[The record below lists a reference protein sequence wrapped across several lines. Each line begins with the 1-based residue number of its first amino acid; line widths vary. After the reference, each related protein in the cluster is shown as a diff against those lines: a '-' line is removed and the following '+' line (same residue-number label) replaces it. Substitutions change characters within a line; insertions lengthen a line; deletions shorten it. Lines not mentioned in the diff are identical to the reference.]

1 MRCFSVI
8 NLSYGTHIL
17 LFTLLLRICVPRR
30 ILPMYNLSVSSATRI
45 QGPLF
50 IHEPPLKVEFMN
62 DKGATVDCLAHGE
75 PEPQIEWITDNGVKV
90 HDSGWIRRV
99 YNNGSM
105 VLAPFSAD
113 QYRQEVHASVYKC
126 TASNIHGR
134 IVSSPVSIRAAI
146 RQQQQQLQAQVY
158 DVYVMRDNTAVL
170 TCHIPTFLKDDLEVT
185 SWVREDNF
193 VIRKQPTR
201 GLAIL
206 MGVYG
211 IDSQRFEQN
220 AAPKGQHIP
229 IHRDPKYALAED
241 GKLYVS
247 GVTSQDGGMNY
258 WCRVHHK
265 LSNET
270 ILSSTAGNIV
280 ITEPHRNLP
289 LKITNI
295 MSRMEV
301 KAGTEFIVLPCAAQ
315 GYPPPTYRWL
325 MKDQHGNEFAITAA
339 RQRHGNLIVKNIKDI
354 GTKQYT
360 CVAENNNHSVRKE
373 TSLLVTDKIRVH
385 VEPQYLVVDS
395 GQKVQLNCST
405 KGFPIN
411 SEVWKLNGKPVEF
424 NSRVKSNSNILTVE
438 NIGPADEGMYQ
449 CFVSND
455 YDAAQGTAQIR
466 LGAIPPRL
474 IKTFSSRVL
483 QPGPSIEI
491 ECSATGN
498 PKPIVTWSTVGST
511 IEASS
516 KYQIK
521 EFYKD
526 KVATTKLT
534 IRNIRSRDGG
544 DYTCTAQNKL
554 GVTSHTDSINVYGL
568 PLVHPIENA
577 TVGAGQNVV
586 IKCYVSGYPIKFI
599 KWRRKKPEI
608 GTLSSPGKVE
618 VGKLVTIV
626 CTVKD
631 GDEPIRISWLK
642 DGLPLSV
649 DLGIDFMEAKRFSYL
664 QIREIKKDHSG
675 NYSCTAKNMAGESS
689 KTVNLDILI
698 PPSWINTPGNVTATI
713 GRRLLT
719 LKCDA
724 NGWPRPAIK
733 WIRTEGEVEIR
744 NSDKYRLHPNGTLF
758 INNIEK
764 IDGGT
769 YQCDVTNGVYPDLS
783 GEVTLDVGTVPV
795 IKEQEGRHSI
805 VSYDNVTIQCSVSG
819 TEPITIKW
827 YKNGRDISK
836 MNIGNRY
843 VTNRTSTKD
852 SIESRLSIEEATI
865 LDSGR
870 FECKAFNKFGSDG
883 SRQTL
888 IVHEPVTTT
897 TISTTTV
904 STTTETTTKQ
914 STTMQSTDEKI
925 STTIYS
931 INDKAS
937 KTTIH
942 QGMMIR
948 KPKLNESV
956 NDQKEKKSDNTL
968 DSSMITDYGDNNDT
982 FPLEIASKSF
992 SVVTKEN
999 ISAGS
1004 DVEVKSVG
1012 VNNFHILNTE
1022 NNTLHLRIDQN
1033 SMTTLQLLL
1042 CFAARLSNCDHFHGY
1057 LFYKK
1062 AKEKDSEYCVI
1073 SSPVRTSY
1081 ESCRQKLLPTD
1092 SDSRYGKLE
1101 PSKIWSANK
1110 QLETG
1115 YEIPDYCKYFLFL
1128 QKSLNCILTT
1138 HTNPKMADWYG
1149 MNTTVSFYCSLA
1161 ATDSENYPQSQQNL
1175 CRKKSNNLCR
1185 NILDAIILIVIV
1197 IKKENKYF
1205 VLFDVVTYLQI
1216 TIIELEESSS
1226 RSSSRLDVQQLTYF
1240 EMRMMLK
1247 SHYIHKNKTFTC
1259 IKNIL
1264 RKFKQRD
1271 GAKFSITMNEDKT
1284 NTIKHLI
1291 QNMKKAFTLP
1301 VSSFMKVPH
1310 NAYNDPERA
1319 PEAAC
1324 SQEIQ
1329 PAAFLSFFTILRH
1342 IVFGLPLFLLPG
1354 DVHFSA
1360 ILFSLLDLF

>member
-1 MRCFSVI
+1 MLCFSVI
-8 NLSYGTHIL
+8 NLSYA
-17 LFTLLLRICVPRR
+17 
-30 ILPMYNLSVSSATRI
+30 VSSATRI

-193 VIRKQPTR
+193 VIRKQPT
-201 GLAIL
+201 
-206 MGVYG
+206 
-211 IDSQRFEQN
+211 
-220 AAPKGQHIP
+220 
-229 IHRDPKYALAED
+229 RDPKYALAED

-599 KWRRKKPEI
+599 KWRRSSPKRRLPKSSQTTKNGTLTLKNVRNDDGGIYKCTANNGRGQKASKLITVRITKKPEI

-1042 CFAARLSNCDHFHGY
+1042 CFAARLRYNQQFNWTYFIIYDTRLIKSR
-1057 LFYKK
+1057 LL
-1062 AKEKDSEYCVI
+1062 ASVI

-1115 YEIPDYCKYFLFL
+1115 YEIPDY
-1128 QKSLNCILTT
+1128 
-1138 HTNPKMADWYG
+1138 
-1149 MNTTVSFYCSLA
+1149 
-1161 ATDSENYPQSQQNL
+1161 
-1175 CRKKSNNLCR
+1175 
-1185 NILDAIILIVIV
+1185 
-1197 IKKENKYF
+1197 
-1205 VLFDVVTYLQI
+1205 
-1216 TIIELEESSS
+1216 
-1226 RSSSRLDVQQLTYF
+1226 
-1240 EMRMMLK
+1240 
-1247 SHYIHKNKTFTC
+1247 
-1259 IKNIL
+1259 
-1264 RKFKQRD
+1264 
-1271 GAKFSITMNEDKT
+1271 
-1284 NTIKHLI
+1284 
-1291 QNMKKAFTLP
+1291 
-1301 VSSFMKVPH
+1301 
-1310 NAYNDPERA
+1310 
-1319 PEAAC
+1319 
-1324 SQEIQ
+1324 
-1329 PAAFLSFFTILRH
+1329 
-1342 IVFGLPLFLLPG
+1342 
-1354 DVHFSA
+1354 
-1360 ILFSLLDLF
+1360 

>member
-599 KWRRKKPEI
+599 KWRRSSPKRRLPKSSQTTKNGTLTLKNVRNDDGGIYKCTANNGRGQKASKLITVRITKKPEI

-783 GEVTLDVGTVPV
+783 GEVTLDVGSKCYASPRQITIIWIAFLEAFINIIETYLKICNLICSIAVPV

-942 QGMMIR
+942 QGKHMSFPPTFHWLRTKSHAIHSLIAYFSSALNRSGMMIR

-1115 YEIPDYCKYFLFL
+1115 YEIPDY
-1128 QKSLNCILTT
+1128 
-1138 HTNPKMADWYG
+1138 
-1149 MNTTVSFYCSLA
+1149 
-1161 ATDSENYPQSQQNL
+1161 
-1175 CRKKSNNLCR
+1175 
-1185 NILDAIILIVIV
+1185 
-1197 IKKENKYF
+1197 
-1205 VLFDVVTYLQI
+1205 
-1216 TIIELEESSS
+1216 
-1226 RSSSRLDVQQLTYF
+1226 
-1240 EMRMMLK
+1240 
-1247 SHYIHKNKTFTC
+1247 
-1259 IKNIL
+1259 
-1264 RKFKQRD
+1264 
-1271 GAKFSITMNEDKT
+1271 
-1284 NTIKHLI
+1284 
-1291 QNMKKAFTLP
+1291 
-1301 VSSFMKVPH
+1301 
-1310 NAYNDPERA
+1310 
-1319 PEAAC
+1319 
-1324 SQEIQ
+1324 
-1329 PAAFLSFFTILRH
+1329 
-1342 IVFGLPLFLLPG
+1342 
-1354 DVHFSA
+1354 
-1360 ILFSLLDLF
+1360 

>member
-1 MRCFSVI
+1 MLCFSVI
-8 NLSYGTHIL
+8 NLSYA
-17 LFTLLLRICVPRR
+17 
-30 ILPMYNLSVSSATRI
+30 VSSATRI

-193 VIRKQPTR
+193 VIRKQPT
-201 GLAIL
+201 
-206 MGVYG
+206 
-211 IDSQRFEQN
+211 
-220 AAPKGQHIP
+220 
-229 IHRDPKYALAED
+229 RDPKYALAED

-1115 YEIPDYCKYFLFL
+1115 YEIPDY
-1128 QKSLNCILTT
+1128 
-1138 HTNPKMADWYG
+1138 
-1149 MNTTVSFYCSLA
+1149 
-1161 ATDSENYPQSQQNL
+1161 
-1175 CRKKSNNLCR
+1175 
-1185 NILDAIILIVIV
+1185 
-1197 IKKENKYF
+1197 
-1205 VLFDVVTYLQI
+1205 
-1216 TIIELEESSS
+1216 
-1226 RSSSRLDVQQLTYF
+1226 
-1240 EMRMMLK
+1240 
-1247 SHYIHKNKTFTC
+1247 
-1259 IKNIL
+1259 
-1264 RKFKQRD
+1264 
-1271 GAKFSITMNEDKT
+1271 
-1284 NTIKHLI
+1284 
-1291 QNMKKAFTLP
+1291 
-1301 VSSFMKVPH
+1301 
-1310 NAYNDPERA
+1310 
-1319 PEAAC
+1319 
-1324 SQEIQ
+1324 
-1329 PAAFLSFFTILRH
+1329 
-1342 IVFGLPLFLLPG
+1342 
-1354 DVHFSA
+1354 
-1360 ILFSLLDLF
+1360 

>member
-599 KWRRKKPEI
+599 KWRRSSPKRRLPKSSQTTKNGTLTLKNVRNDDGGIYKCTANNGRGQKASKLITVRITKKPEI

-982 FPLEIASKSF
+982 FPLEID
-992 SVVTKEN
+992 
-999 ISAGS
+999 II
-1004 DVEVKSVG
+1004 
-1012 VNNFHILNTE
+1012 NNSTGHILSYT
-1022 NNTLHLRIDQN
+1022 IQD
-1033 SMTTLQLLL
+1033 LL
-1042 CFAARLSNCDHFHGY
+1042 NH
-1057 LFYKK
+1057 
-1062 AKEKDSEYCVI
+1062 
-1073 SSPVRTSY
+1073 
-1081 ESCRQKLLPTD
+1081 
-1092 SDSRYGKLE
+1092 
-1101 PSKIWSANK
+1101 
-1110 QLETG
+1110 
-1115 YEIPDYCKYFLFL
+1115 DYW
-1128 QKSLNCILTT
+1128 
-1138 HTNPKMADWYG
+1138 TNPKMADWYG

-1216 TIIELEESSS
+1216 TII
-1226 RSSSRLDVQQLTYF
+1226 
-1240 EMRMMLK
+1240 
-1247 SHYIHKNKTFTC
+1247 
-1259 IKNIL
+1259 
-1264 RKFKQRD
+1264 
-1271 GAKFSITMNEDKT
+1271 AITMNEDKT

-1319 PEAAC
+1319 PVRIPQPGQDKMTMNKGVEDMIAKAFAK
-1324 SQEIQ
+1324 EI
-1329 PAAFLSFFTILRH
+1329 I
-1342 IVFGLPLFLLPG
+1342 
-1354 DVHFSA
+1354 
-1360 ILFSLLDLF
+1360 

>member
-1 MRCFSVI
+1 MLCFSVI
-8 NLSYGTHIL
+8 NLSYA
-17 LFTLLLRICVPRR
+17 
-30 ILPMYNLSVSSATRI
+30 VSSATRI

-193 VIRKQPTR
+193 VIRKQPT
-201 GLAIL
+201 
-206 MGVYG
+206 
-211 IDSQRFEQN
+211 
-220 AAPKGQHIP
+220 
-229 IHRDPKYALAED
+229 RDPKYALAED

-982 FPLEIASKSF
+982 FPLEIAS
-992 SVVTKEN
+992 
-999 ISAGS
+999 
-1004 DVEVKSVG
+1004 
-1012 VNNFHILNTE
+1012 
-1022 NNTLHLRIDQN
+1022 
-1033 SMTTLQLLL
+1033 
-1042 CFAARLSNCDHFHGY
+1042 
-1057 LFYKK
+1057 
-1062 AKEKDSEYCVI
+1062 VI

-1115 YEIPDYCKYFLFL
+1115 YEIPDY
-1128 QKSLNCILTT
+1128 
-1138 HTNPKMADWYG
+1138 
-1149 MNTTVSFYCSLA
+1149 
-1161 ATDSENYPQSQQNL
+1161 
-1175 CRKKSNNLCR
+1175 
-1185 NILDAIILIVIV
+1185 
-1197 IKKENKYF
+1197 
-1205 VLFDVVTYLQI
+1205 
-1216 TIIELEESSS
+1216 
-1226 RSSSRLDVQQLTYF
+1226 
-1240 EMRMMLK
+1240 
-1247 SHYIHKNKTFTC
+1247 
-1259 IKNIL
+1259 
-1264 RKFKQRD
+1264 
-1271 GAKFSITMNEDKT
+1271 
-1284 NTIKHLI
+1284 
-1291 QNMKKAFTLP
+1291 
-1301 VSSFMKVPH
+1301 
-1310 NAYNDPERA
+1310 
-1319 PEAAC
+1319 
-1324 SQEIQ
+1324 
-1329 PAAFLSFFTILRH
+1329 
-1342 IVFGLPLFLLPG
+1342 
-1354 DVHFSA
+1354 
-1360 ILFSLLDLF
+1360 

>member
-1 MRCFSVI
+1 MLCFSVI
-8 NLSYGTHIL
+8 NLSYA
-17 LFTLLLRICVPRR
+17 
-30 ILPMYNLSVSSATRI
+30 VSSATRI

-193 VIRKQPTR
+193 VIRKQPT
-201 GLAIL
+201 
-206 MGVYG
+206 
-211 IDSQRFEQN
+211 
-220 AAPKGQHIP
+220 
-229 IHRDPKYALAED
+229 RDPKYALAED

-599 KWRRKKPEI
+599 KWRRSSPKRRLPKSSQTTKNGTLTLKNVRNDDGGIYKCTANNGRGQKASKLITVRITKKPEI

-1115 YEIPDYCKYFLFL
+1115 YEIPDY
-1128 QKSLNCILTT
+1128 
-1138 HTNPKMADWYG
+1138 
-1149 MNTTVSFYCSLA
+1149 
-1161 ATDSENYPQSQQNL
+1161 
-1175 CRKKSNNLCR
+1175 
-1185 NILDAIILIVIV
+1185 
-1197 IKKENKYF
+1197 
-1205 VLFDVVTYLQI
+1205 
-1216 TIIELEESSS
+1216 
-1226 RSSSRLDVQQLTYF
+1226 
-1240 EMRMMLK
+1240 
-1247 SHYIHKNKTFTC
+1247 
-1259 IKNIL
+1259 
-1264 RKFKQRD
+1264 
-1271 GAKFSITMNEDKT
+1271 
-1284 NTIKHLI
+1284 
-1291 QNMKKAFTLP
+1291 
-1301 VSSFMKVPH
+1301 
-1310 NAYNDPERA
+1310 
-1319 PEAAC
+1319 
-1324 SQEIQ
+1324 
-1329 PAAFLSFFTILRH
+1329 
-1342 IVFGLPLFLLPG
+1342 
-1354 DVHFSA
+1354 
-1360 ILFSLLDLF
+1360 

>member
-1 MRCFSVI
+1 MLCFSVI
-8 NLSYGTHIL
+8 NLSYA
-17 LFTLLLRICVPRR
+17 
-30 ILPMYNLSVSSATRI
+30 VSSATRI

-193 VIRKQPTR
+193 VIRKQPT
-201 GLAIL
+201 
-206 MGVYG
+206 
-211 IDSQRFEQN
+211 
-220 AAPKGQHIP
+220 
-229 IHRDPKYALAED
+229 RDPKYALAED

-599 KWRRKKPEI
+599 KWRRSSPKRRLPKSSQTTKNGTLTLKNVRNDDGGIYKCTANNGRGQKASKLITVRITKKPEI

-836 MNIGNRY
+836 MNIGNRLSLTSETLLVNAENCVTIGDIVNLNVPEDLEMKLNCFMVPSAPKMGYLGTQKDWEDRPIVSVSGQQTPQLDKTAPITDTPVVVLKNFGLKYVNVTFGTKQTTSCTPGSTLSIRCSDESSHTCRRRGGY

-982 FPLEIASKSF
+982 FPLEIAS
-992 SVVTKEN
+992 
-999 ISAGS
+999 
-1004 DVEVKSVG
+1004 
-1012 VNNFHILNTE
+1012 
-1022 NNTLHLRIDQN
+1022 
-1033 SMTTLQLLL
+1033 
-1042 CFAARLSNCDHFHGY
+1042 
-1057 LFYKK
+1057 
-1062 AKEKDSEYCVI
+1062 VI

-1115 YEIPDYCKYFLFL
+1115 YEIPDY
-1128 QKSLNCILTT
+1128 
-1138 HTNPKMADWYG
+1138 
-1149 MNTTVSFYCSLA
+1149 
-1161 ATDSENYPQSQQNL
+1161 
-1175 CRKKSNNLCR
+1175 
-1185 NILDAIILIVIV
+1185 
-1197 IKKENKYF
+1197 
-1205 VLFDVVTYLQI
+1205 
-1216 TIIELEESSS
+1216 
-1226 RSSSRLDVQQLTYF
+1226 
-1240 EMRMMLK
+1240 
-1247 SHYIHKNKTFTC
+1247 
-1259 IKNIL
+1259 
-1264 RKFKQRD
+1264 
-1271 GAKFSITMNEDKT
+1271 
-1284 NTIKHLI
+1284 
-1291 QNMKKAFTLP
+1291 
-1301 VSSFMKVPH
+1301 
-1310 NAYNDPERA
+1310 
-1319 PEAAC
+1319 
-1324 SQEIQ
+1324 
-1329 PAAFLSFFTILRH
+1329 
-1342 IVFGLPLFLLPG
+1342 
-1354 DVHFSA
+1354 
-1360 ILFSLLDLF
+1360 

>member
-599 KWRRKKPEI
+599 KWRRSSPKRRLPKSSQTTKNGTLTLKNVRNDDGGIYKCTANNGRGQKASKLITVRITKKPEI

-783 GEVTLDVGTVPV
+783 GEVTLDVGSKCYASPRQITIIWIAFLEAFINIIETYLKICNLICSIAVPV

-942 QGMMIR
+942 QGKHMSFPPTFHWLRTKSHAIHSLIAYFSSALNRSGMMIR

-982 FPLEIASKSF
+982 FPLEIAS
-992 SVVTKEN
+992 
-999 ISAGS
+999 
-1004 DVEVKSVG
+1004 
-1012 VNNFHILNTE
+1012 
-1022 NNTLHLRIDQN
+1022 
-1033 SMTTLQLLL
+1033 
-1042 CFAARLSNCDHFHGY
+1042 
-1057 LFYKK
+1057 
-1062 AKEKDSEYCVI
+1062 VI

-1115 YEIPDYCKYFLFL
+1115 YEIPDY
-1128 QKSLNCILTT
+1128 
-1138 HTNPKMADWYG
+1138 
-1149 MNTTVSFYCSLA
+1149 
-1161 ATDSENYPQSQQNL
+1161 
-1175 CRKKSNNLCR
+1175 
-1185 NILDAIILIVIV
+1185 
-1197 IKKENKYF
+1197 
-1205 VLFDVVTYLQI
+1205 
-1216 TIIELEESSS
+1216 
-1226 RSSSRLDVQQLTYF
+1226 
-1240 EMRMMLK
+1240 
-1247 SHYIHKNKTFTC
+1247 
-1259 IKNIL
+1259 
-1264 RKFKQRD
+1264 
-1271 GAKFSITMNEDKT
+1271 
-1284 NTIKHLI
+1284 
-1291 QNMKKAFTLP
+1291 
-1301 VSSFMKVPH
+1301 
-1310 NAYNDPERA
+1310 
-1319 PEAAC
+1319 
-1324 SQEIQ
+1324 
-1329 PAAFLSFFTILRH
+1329 
-1342 IVFGLPLFLLPG
+1342 
-1354 DVHFSA
+1354 
-1360 ILFSLLDLF
+1360 

>member
-1 MRCFSVI
+1 MLCFSVI
-8 NLSYGTHIL
+8 NLSYA
-17 LFTLLLRICVPRR
+17 
-30 ILPMYNLSVSSATRI
+30 VSSATRI

-193 VIRKQPTR
+193 VIRKQPT
-201 GLAIL
+201 
-206 MGVYG
+206 
-211 IDSQRFEQN
+211 
-220 AAPKGQHIP
+220 
-229 IHRDPKYALAED
+229 RDPKYALAED

-599 KWRRKKPEI
+599 KWRRSSPKRRLPKSSQTTKNGTLTLKNVRNDDGGIYKCTANNGRGQKASKLITVRITKKPEI

-836 MNIGNRY
+836 MNIGNRNNSPPPSNVFVKWYSVERKVWEPSSGCLRIGCGAMAMMAAWFTLTRHERLSLTSETLLVNAENCVTIGDIVNLNVPEDLEMKLNCFMVPSAPKMGYLGTQKDWEDRPIVSVSGQQTPQLDKTAPITDTPVVVLKNFGLKYVNVTFGTKQTTSCTPGSTLSIRCSDESSHTCRRRGGY

-1115 YEIPDYCKYFLFL
+1115 YEIPDY
-1128 QKSLNCILTT
+1128 
-1138 HTNPKMADWYG
+1138 
-1149 MNTTVSFYCSLA
+1149 
-1161 ATDSENYPQSQQNL
+1161 
-1175 CRKKSNNLCR
+1175 
-1185 NILDAIILIVIV
+1185 
-1197 IKKENKYF
+1197 
-1205 VLFDVVTYLQI
+1205 
-1216 TIIELEESSS
+1216 
-1226 RSSSRLDVQQLTYF
+1226 
-1240 EMRMMLK
+1240 
-1247 SHYIHKNKTFTC
+1247 
-1259 IKNIL
+1259 
-1264 RKFKQRD
+1264 
-1271 GAKFSITMNEDKT
+1271 
-1284 NTIKHLI
+1284 
-1291 QNMKKAFTLP
+1291 
-1301 VSSFMKVPH
+1301 
-1310 NAYNDPERA
+1310 
-1319 PEAAC
+1319 
-1324 SQEIQ
+1324 
-1329 PAAFLSFFTILRH
+1329 
-1342 IVFGLPLFLLPG
+1342 
-1354 DVHFSA
+1354 
-1360 ILFSLLDLF
+1360 

>member
-599 KWRRKKPEI
+599 KWRRSSPKRRLPKSSQTTKNGTLTLKNVRNDDGGIYKCTANNGRGQKASKLITVRITKKPEI

-836 MNIGNRY
+836 MNIGNRVLWVQVRPSEYNWVQWVLKTPSQTKLVKVGPRESCSVGSSESKWVQNSNRSITSQY

-982 FPLEIASKSF
+982 FPLEIAS
-992 SVVTKEN
+992 
-999 ISAGS
+999 
-1004 DVEVKSVG
+1004 
-1012 VNNFHILNTE
+1012 
-1022 NNTLHLRIDQN
+1022 
-1033 SMTTLQLLL
+1033 
-1042 CFAARLSNCDHFHGY
+1042 
-1057 LFYKK
+1057 
-1062 AKEKDSEYCVI
+1062 VI

-1115 YEIPDYCKYFLFL
+1115 YEIPDY
-1128 QKSLNCILTT
+1128 
-1138 HTNPKMADWYG
+1138 
-1149 MNTTVSFYCSLA
+1149 
-1161 ATDSENYPQSQQNL
+1161 
-1175 CRKKSNNLCR
+1175 
-1185 NILDAIILIVIV
+1185 
-1197 IKKENKYF
+1197 
-1205 VLFDVVTYLQI
+1205 
-1216 TIIELEESSS
+1216 
-1226 RSSSRLDVQQLTYF
+1226 
-1240 EMRMMLK
+1240 
-1247 SHYIHKNKTFTC
+1247 
-1259 IKNIL
+1259 
-1264 RKFKQRD
+1264 
-1271 GAKFSITMNEDKT
+1271 
-1284 NTIKHLI
+1284 
-1291 QNMKKAFTLP
+1291 
-1301 VSSFMKVPH
+1301 
-1310 NAYNDPERA
+1310 
-1319 PEAAC
+1319 
-1324 SQEIQ
+1324 
-1329 PAAFLSFFTILRH
+1329 
-1342 IVFGLPLFLLPG
+1342 
-1354 DVHFSA
+1354 
-1360 ILFSLLDLF
+1360 

>member
-1 MRCFSVI
+1 MLCFSVI
-8 NLSYGTHIL
+8 NLSYA
-17 LFTLLLRICVPRR
+17 
-30 ILPMYNLSVSSATRI
+30 VSSATRI

-193 VIRKQPTR
+193 VIRKQPT
-201 GLAIL
+201 
-206 MGVYG
+206 
-211 IDSQRFEQN
+211 
-220 AAPKGQHIP
+220 
-229 IHRDPKYALAED
+229 RDPKYALAED

-599 KWRRKKPEI
+599 KWRRSSPKRRLPKSSQTTKNGTLTLKNVRNDDGGIYKCTANNGRGQKASKLITVRITKKPEI

-982 FPLEIASKSF
+982 FPLEIAS
-992 SVVTKEN
+992 
-999 ISAGS
+999 
-1004 DVEVKSVG
+1004 
-1012 VNNFHILNTE
+1012 
-1022 NNTLHLRIDQN
+1022 
-1033 SMTTLQLLL
+1033 
-1042 CFAARLSNCDHFHGY
+1042 
-1057 LFYKK
+1057 
-1062 AKEKDSEYCVI
+1062 VI

-1115 YEIPDYCKYFLFL
+1115 YEIPDY
-1128 QKSLNCILTT
+1128 
-1138 HTNPKMADWYG
+1138 
-1149 MNTTVSFYCSLA
+1149 
-1161 ATDSENYPQSQQNL
+1161 
-1175 CRKKSNNLCR
+1175 
-1185 NILDAIILIVIV
+1185 
-1197 IKKENKYF
+1197 
-1205 VLFDVVTYLQI
+1205 
-1216 TIIELEESSS
+1216 
-1226 RSSSRLDVQQLTYF
+1226 
-1240 EMRMMLK
+1240 
-1247 SHYIHKNKTFTC
+1247 
-1259 IKNIL
+1259 
-1264 RKFKQRD
+1264 
-1271 GAKFSITMNEDKT
+1271 
-1284 NTIKHLI
+1284 
-1291 QNMKKAFTLP
+1291 
-1301 VSSFMKVPH
+1301 
-1310 NAYNDPERA
+1310 
-1319 PEAAC
+1319 
-1324 SQEIQ
+1324 
-1329 PAAFLSFFTILRH
+1329 
-1342 IVFGLPLFLLPG
+1342 
-1354 DVHFSA
+1354 
-1360 ILFSLLDLF
+1360 